1 MFSKWVGES
10 ERAVRD
16 LFKKARTVAPSVVF
30 FDELD
35 ALGAER
41 SGTESMNSSSVQER
55 VLAQLLTELDGVESL
70 GNVTVVAAT
79 NRPDKIDKVWIILE
93 DLYFGP
99 TIYFIKLKKVLY
111 ILKIYILVYLLN
123 RNISYG

>member
-1 MFSKWVGES
+1 MVEDSILSLIWKFYSIQASELFSKWVGES

-41 SGTESMNSSSVQER
+41 SGTGNSNSSSVQA
-55 VLAQLLTELDGVESL
+55 VSYTHLDGYKRQV
-70 GNVTVVAAT
+70 
-79 NRPDKIDKVWIILE
+79 
-93 DLYFGP
+93 
-99 TIYFIKLKKVLY
+99 
-111 ILKIYILVYLLN
+111 
-123 RNISYG
+123 

>member
-79 NRPDKIDKVWIILE
+79 NRPDKIDKVWIFFRKFTFWSQI
-93 DLYFGP
+93 
-99 TIYFIKLKKVLY
+99 IYFIKLKKVL
-111 ILKIYILVYLLN
+111 
-123 RNISYG
+123 